1 MTVFTLIVVLV
12 ATSASALT
20 MTLAYEMTK
29 RLVASE
35 TKQLRRQLHQAQLKL
50 QYTTEYYEEKVESAV
65 RIARDAIKA
74 RDYYKSFAPL
84 PYSLKDKS
92 AEKDAEMKRR
102 IREKILKAR
111 GR

>member
-1 MTVFTLIVVLV
+1 MTVFTLVVVLV
-12 ATSASALT
+12 ATTASALT
-20 MTLAYEMTK
+20 MTLVQTMTK
-29 RLVASE
+29 RLVRSE
-35 TKQLRRQLHQAQLKL
+35 TKALRKQLHEAQLKL

-74 RDYYKSFAPL
+74 RDYYKSFVPL
-84 PYSLKDKS
+84 PYSLKAKN

-102 IREKILKAR
+102 IREKIHKAR

>member
-20 MTLAYEMTK
+20 MTLAYTMTK

-50 QYTTEYYEEKVESAV
+50 RHTQEKFESAEN
-65 RIARDAIKA
+65 IARLAVME
-74 RDYYKSFAPL
+74 RDYYKSLQFQTWRRYERLRRQQEQQL
-84 PYSLKDKS
+84 PIEI
-92 AEKDAEMKRR
+92 AQP
-102 IREKILKAR
+102 
-111 GR
+111 